1 MGALELSNQR
11 QNCFKGNTGET
22 AEKNRMEWA
31 RASKSTV
38 YMYLKVS
45 NWTVTECEAGW
56 EYYILQTLQTES
68 NLKNQV
74 FSLLWPC
81 GGVQQMQKLRTPMVG
96 AKGYERFLIYISS

>member
-22 AEKNRMEWA
+22 AEMNRMEWA

-45 NWTVTECEAGW
+45 NWTVIECEAGW
-56 EYYILQTLQTES
+56 EYYKHYKQNQIKKSSFLLTLAMRWGTADAEIKDPHGGSQG
-68 NLKNQV
+68 
-74 FSLLWPC
+74 LWKVPY
-81 GGVQQMQKLRTPMVG
+81 L
-96 AKGYERFLIYISS
+96 